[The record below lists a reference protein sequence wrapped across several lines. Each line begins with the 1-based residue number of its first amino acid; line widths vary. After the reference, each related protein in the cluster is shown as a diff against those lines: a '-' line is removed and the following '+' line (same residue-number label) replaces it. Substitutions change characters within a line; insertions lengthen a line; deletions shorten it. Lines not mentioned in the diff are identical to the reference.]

1 MDNGGLPDGP
11 VELFN
16 VVIVGAG
23 PGRLAVSQQLS
34 ARSISHTV
42 LERGDHPAWM
52 WGHVYDSLRLH
63 TGKQLSSL
71 PGMPFPAETS
81 LSPTRSEFTSYLHE
95 YAAGFQLP
103 VRAGIEAAG
112 LRQENGKWMGEYG
125 ARNECGFAL
134 RQVRVQSS
142 IHPNLFFVGHNYDGR
157 GGLYNIRI
165 DTRRIGRQV
174 AKTLGRVKAHKASA
188 STMWNQMGMVR
199 LNHHNSGRSTMVST

>member
-1 MDNGGLPDGP
+1 MEQGGLPDVP
-11 VELFN
+11 VETRA

-23 PGRLAVSQQLS
+23 PGGLAVSQQLA
-34 ARSISHTV
+34 ARRISHIV

-52 WGHVYDSLRLH
+52 WGQVYDSLRLH
-63 TGKQLSSL
+63 TGKHLSSQ

-81 LSPTRSEFTSYLHE
+81 LFATRSEFIPYLHN
-95 YAAGFQLP
+95 YAARFKLP
-103 VRAGIEAAG
+103 VRVGIEATG
-112 LRQENGKWMGEYG
+112 LRWENGKWMGEYG

-199 LNHHNSGRSTMVST
+199 LNHRNSGRSTMVST